1 MIKMKTRSDHKKK
14 SLLIKD
20 FLYYNGIPFVIKKEL
35 MGSKTYIYYELR
47 ETEYW
52 ELYRF
57 LRENLEN
64 FERYWYY
71 PEFKHVS
78 HEKIGEYKLL

>member
-1 MIKMKTRSDHKKK
+1 
-14 SLLIKD
+14 
-20 FLYYNGIPFVIKKEL
+20 

-71 PEFKHVS
+71 PEFKHVLNRR
-78 HEKIGEYKLL
+78 IGEYKLL